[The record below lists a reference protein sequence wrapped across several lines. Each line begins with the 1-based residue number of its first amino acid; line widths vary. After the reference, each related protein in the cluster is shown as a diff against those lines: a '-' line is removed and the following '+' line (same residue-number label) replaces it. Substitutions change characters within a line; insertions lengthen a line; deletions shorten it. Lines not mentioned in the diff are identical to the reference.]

1 MRPNFP
7 SLEAVLKRMGDE
19 PGWGAKFFI
28 GGFLFFIP
36 GLHIFSLG
44 YLLQYA
50 RRIRARNDLDL
61 PEWREWGRMFMD
73 GMRLLVVWLIF
84 FLVPVLVGL
93 GLTFAYEHS
102 VPDILGLLNL
112 AWGFTAA
119 GWLVGCY
126 FYMAALYRFVAV
138 GALESLFDLRTIW
151 RMAFAMRWQ
160 LALPVL
166 VFTGIFV
173 LFWPVYGLVF
183 FMGFLILTAYST
195 LNYVLL
201 ERAAGIHR

>member
-1 MRPNFP
+1 
-7 SLEAVLKRMGDE
+7 MGDE
-19 PGWGAKFFI
+19 PGWGTKFFV
-28 GGFLFFIP
+28 GGFFFFIP

-50 RRIRARNDLDL
+50 QRIRHHNELDL
-61 PEWREWGRMFMD
+61 PEWREWGRLFKD
-73 GMRLLVVWLIF
+73 GLRMLVVWVIF
-84 FLVPVLVGL
+84 FLVPVLIGL
-93 GLTFAYEHS
+93 GLTFAYDQS
-102 VPDILGLLNL
+102 VPAILGYLNL
-112 AWGFTAA
+112 AWSFTAV

-138 GALESLFDLRTIW
+138 NSLDALLDLRTIW

-166 VFTGIFV
+166 VFTGLFT
-173 LFWPVYGLVF
+173 LFWQIYGLVF
-183 FMGFLILTAYST
+183 FMGFLILTAYSS
-195 LNYVLL
+195 LNYVLM